1 MTIGSRGREYK
12 KMKINLVPVIIL
24 LLQIIGCAAG
34 LYFINDKNSLV
45 QGIGY
50 FCIIANS
57 VFGLNGVKHIIS

>member
-1 MTIGSRGREYK
+1 
-12 KMKINLVPVIIL
+12 MKINLVPVIIL